1 MASTVVKFTKTF
13 STERILD
20 VFRGTK
26 YDRYN
31 VIRDVVC
38 SIFAIPKTQNPS
50 TVTKRLRQIVDYIE
64 EYWSDSSMSGVVY
77 SQPGIEIISDLIDE
91 LDRPAYLSERVKR
104 ELIDYLLH
112 CFYDEEPASKL
123 WNDIYDL
130 IYEIES
136 GGLITQPN
144 EEDY

>member
-1 MASTVVKFTKTF
+1 MASTVKFTKTF

-31 VIRDVVC
+31 VLRDVVG
-38 SIFAIPKTQNPS
+38 SIFAIPKTQNPN
-50 TVTKRLRQIVDYIE
+50 TVTKRLRQIADYIE

-77 SQPGIEIISDLIDE
+77 SQPGIEIISELIDE

-104 ELIDYLLH
+104 ELIDYLLN

-136 GGLITQPN
+136 GDLITQPN
-144 EEDY
+144 EEEY